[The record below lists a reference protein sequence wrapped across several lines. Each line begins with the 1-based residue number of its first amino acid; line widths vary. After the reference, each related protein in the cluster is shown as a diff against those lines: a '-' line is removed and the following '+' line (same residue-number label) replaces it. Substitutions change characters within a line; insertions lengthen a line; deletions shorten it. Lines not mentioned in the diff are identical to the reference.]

1 MEAVFYFKYRYL
13 EKCFIGITGITISDY
28 YKDVRMRYA
37 AKLLN
42 EDLSITEI
50 SEKLN
55 FSSIYSF
62 SRAFSNF
69 YGRSPSEF
77 RNETKKKA

>member
-13 EKCFIGITGITISDY
+13 EKCFLAITGMTISEY
-28 YKDVRMRYA
+28 YKDIRMRYA
-37 AKLLN
+37 AKLLDK
-42 EDLSITEI
+42 ELSVTEI

-55 FSSIYSF
+55 FSSIYAF

-69 YGRSPSEF
+69 YGCSPSEY
-77 RNETKKKA
+77 RKQRQNEA